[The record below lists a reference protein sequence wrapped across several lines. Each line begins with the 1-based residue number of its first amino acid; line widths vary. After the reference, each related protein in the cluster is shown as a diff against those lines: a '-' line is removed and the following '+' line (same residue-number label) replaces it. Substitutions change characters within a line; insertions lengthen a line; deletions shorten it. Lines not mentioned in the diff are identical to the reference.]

1 MLILP
6 LLRHVPRLI
15 RDIASPLPQ
24 PCRFWTIC
32 TLVVQRSVRSN
43 ILGLTYNQLPSILAK
58 ENFTFTLHTFVFALV
73 SSAHLVTI
81 CLASAPSLLEYCRG

>member
-24 PCRFWTIC
+24 PCRFWTIS
-32 TLVVQRSVRSN
+32 TLVVQRSVRNN
-43 ILGLTYNQLPSILAK
+43 ILGLTYN
-58 ENFTFTLHTFVFALV
+58 
-73 SSAHLVTI
+73 
-81 CLASAPSLLEYCRG
+81 